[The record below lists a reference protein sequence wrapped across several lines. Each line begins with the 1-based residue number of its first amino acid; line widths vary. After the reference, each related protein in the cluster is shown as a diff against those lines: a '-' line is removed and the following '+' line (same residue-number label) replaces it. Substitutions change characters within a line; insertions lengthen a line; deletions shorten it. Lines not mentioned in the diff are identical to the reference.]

1 MDITRENFDEHFP
14 EIESKIAEC
23 DFCSIDCE
31 FTGITT
37 YKNLNS
43 FETPKTRYDKLR
55 KNDQNYLII
64 QLGLCLFKRID
75 ATNAYSCTAYNF
87 YIFPQSNEKSRYG
100 KAVTFSC
107 LNSSLEFLIGQNFDF
122 NKVFLKGLTYVR
134 HKRLHLVFISS
145 FRFLLL

>member
-43 FETPKTRYDKLR
+43 FETPKTRYEKL
-55 KNDQNYLII
+55 
-64 QLGLCLFKRID
+64 
-75 ATNAYSCTAYNF
+75 
-87 YIFPQSNEKSRYG
+87 RYG

-134 HKRLHLVFISS
+134 HKWLHLVFISS